1 MDDGACPLCG
11 GDLNYNQTFYLCEA
25 CFTPFN
31 PQELAAARQARA
43 RVETDAASGD
53 VLAERAGAIGWVVLN
68 RPERRNAI
76 SLAMWRRL
84 ALVFRELDADPA
96 VRAVI
101 VRGAGDKAFSAG
113 ADVTEFEQTRGT
125 PEKARAYAEA
135 LEDACGAL
143 AGMAKPTIALVKGHC
158 IGGGFELALSA
169 DLRIAGE
176 SASFALP
183 AARMGL
189 AIGHTF
195 VSRIVGLA
203 GWGRAAYLLLG
214 ARAVGGAEAAAWG
227 LADMLMPDDEA
238 PAYAEAL
245 AADAARLSPN
255 SHRIHKQVL
264 RDLLRYGAP
273 DAAPPANRALP
284 REAANSA
291 DFHEGVRAFLERRP
305 PRFGG

>member
-11 GDLNYNQTFYLCEA
+11 GDLDYNQTFYLCEE
-25 CFTPFN
+25 CFTPFS
-31 PQELAAARQARA
+31 PQELAEAREAKA
-43 RVETDAASGD
+43 HSEADAAADD
-53 VLAERAGAIGWVVLN
+53 VLVERADSTAVVVLN
-68 RPERRNAI
+68 RPEQRNAI
-76 SLAMWRRL
+76 TLAMWRRL
-84 ALVFRELDADPA
+84 ARVFRELDADGA

-113 ADVTEFEQTRGT
+113 ADVTEFERTRST

-143 AGMAKPTIALVKGHC
+143 AGMAKPTIAMVKGHC
-158 IGGGFELALSA
+158 IGGGFELAISA
-169 DLRIAGE
+169 DLRVAGE

-189 AIGHTF
+189 AIGHGF
-195 VSRIVGLA
+195 VARIVGLA
-203 GWGRAAYLLLG
+203 GQGRAAHLLLT

-227 LADMLMPDDEA
+227 LAEVVTPDDEA
-238 PAYAEAL
+238 QGYAEAL

-264 RDLLRYGAP
+264 GDLLRYGAP
-273 DAAPPANRALP
+273 EAVPRANRALP
-284 REAANSA
+284 REAANSD
-291 DFHEGVRAFLERRP
+291 DFREGVRAFMERRP
-305 PRFGG
+305 PRFGD

>member
-11 GDLNYNQTFYLCEA
+11 GDLDYNQTFYLCEE

-31 PQELAAARQARA
+31 PQELAAARQAKA
-43 RVETDAASGD
+43 QSEADAAAGD
-53 VLAERAGAIGWVVLN
+53 VLVERADATAAVVLN

-76 SLAMWRRL
+76 TLAMWRRL
-84 ALVFRELDADPA
+84 ARVFRELDADSA
-96 VRAVI
+96 IRAVI

-113 ADVTEFEQTRGT
+113 ADVTEFERTRGT
-125 PEKARAYAEA
+125 PEKARVYAEA

-158 IGGGFELALSA
+158 IGGGFELAISA
-169 DLRIAGE
+169 DLRVAGE

-189 AIGHTF
+189 AIGHGF
-195 VSRIVGLA
+195 VARVAGLA
-203 GWGRAAYLLLG
+203 GWGRAAYLLLS

-227 LADMLMPDDEA
+227 LADIVTPDAEA
-238 PAYAEAL
+238 QGYAEAL

-255 SHRIHKQVL
+255 SHRVHKQVL
-264 RDLLRYGAP
+264 RDLLRHGAP
-273 DAAPPANRALP
+273 EAVPPANRALP
-284 REAANSA
+284 RAAANSD
-291 DFHEGVRAFLERRP
+291 DFREGVRAFLERRP
-305 PRFGG
+305 PRFEG